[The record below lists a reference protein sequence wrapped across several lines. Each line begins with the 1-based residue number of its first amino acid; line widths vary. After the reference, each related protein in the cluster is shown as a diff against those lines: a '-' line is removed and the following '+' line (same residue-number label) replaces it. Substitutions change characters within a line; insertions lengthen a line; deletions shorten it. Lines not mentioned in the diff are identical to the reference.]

1 MTKERAG
8 SATLGEVKRRA
19 RGVLERDV
27 GYWDADGQLDQR
39 LRAVSRAAD
48 MPLLIEAL
56 ETEDP

>member
-1 MTKERAG
+1 M
-8 SATLGEVKRRA
+8 GEVKRRT